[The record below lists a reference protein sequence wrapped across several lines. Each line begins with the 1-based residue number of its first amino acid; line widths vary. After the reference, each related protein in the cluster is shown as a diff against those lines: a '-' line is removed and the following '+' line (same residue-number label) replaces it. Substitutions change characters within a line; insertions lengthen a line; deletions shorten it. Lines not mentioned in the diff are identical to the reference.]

1 MLKIVAIG
9 DPEFVL
15 GFQLAGITQTVDASK
30 DAEEAFQNV
39 ISDKDV
45 GIIITEEKTI
55 SRLKDHVRER
65 IEDLVRPVT
74 VVLST
79 DTSSQ
84 DNLRKLIKKSIGVD
98 LWKQD

>member
-1 MLKIVAIG
+1 MLKIVALG
-9 DPEFVL
+9 EQEFIL
-15 GFQLAGITQTVDASK
+15 GFQLAGISKTIDASK
-30 DAEEAFQNV
+30 DTEEVFLKTLE
-39 ISDKDV
+39 DKDI

-55 SRLKDHVRER
+55 SKLQEHIRER
-65 IEDLVRPVT
+65 VEGLVRPVT

-98 LWKQD
+98 LWK